1 MKNVELKI
9 GLPLTYYCGTD
20 CYPYEVS
27 EIYSEDHICIRPLD
41 YRVLKGSV
49 CDEDAEIEYI
59 SNSTRKPLEIKRYKD
74 GWYSVISNNKAR
86 KVKGSRYYIEFGNAK
101 KYCDPSF

>member
-9 GLPLTYYCGTD
+9 GLPVTYHCGTD
-20 CYPYEVS
+20 CYPYEVT
-27 EIYSEDHICIRPLD
+27 EIYNEDHICIRPLD

-49 CDEDAEIEYI
+49 FDENAEIEYI
-59 SNSTRKPLEIKRYKD
+59 SNPTRKPLEIKHYKD

>member
-9 GLPLTYYCGTD
+9 GLPVTYYCGSD

-27 EIYSEDHICIRPLD
+27 EIYNEDHICIRPLD
-41 YRVLKGSV
+41 YKVLKGSIF
-49 CDEDAEIEYI
+49 DDDAEIEYT
-59 SNSTRKPLEIKRYKD
+59 SNPTRKSLEIKRYKD
-74 GWYSVISNNKAR
+74 GWYSVVSNSQAR
-86 KVKGSRYYIEFGNAK
+86 KVKGSRYSLEFGNAR